1 MGLLTGLL
9 TLPLAPVRGVG
20 WLTAQITG
28 IAEDDV
34 YDMTRI
40 RAELQGL
47 AVALDT
53 GAISE
58 EEFERGHR
66 DRHQPARPGRRL
78 AAQQDRGAARCGGAG
93 APAARGRAGRATA
106 RAGRG

>member
-20 WLTAQITG
+20 WLAWQITQ

-34 YDMTRI
+34 YDITRI

-47 AVALDT
+47 AVALDA

-58 EEFERGHR
+58 EEF
-66 DRHQPARPGRRL
+66 DRAEDQLLDRLEYAQRRVRRSSPGPDHIL
-78 AAQQDRGAARCGGAG
+78 
-93 APAARGRAGRATA
+93 PPIT
-106 RAGRG
+106 